1 MLYLYH
7 VIIFEHIDN
16 YYRKKNINKYSI
28 LKYTSISQ
36 VHNSR
41 TK

>member
-7 VIIFEHIDN
+7 VIIFEHIVN
-16 YYRKKNINKYSI
+16 YYRKKPINKCSI
-28 LKYTSISQ
+28 LKYTSILQ
-36 VHNSR
+36 VHNAR